1 MSQRMKS
8 LLVVGMI
15 LCLVLALSLSV
26 LAAKGGSGEGVEV
39 KARVAGQILLSIES
53 GDRISFEVD
62 PLNNHEDTAETELL
76 VMTNARD
83 YTIIATFG
91 RFAIDNYDLITNE
104 KFFIRSMAPGSGQS
118 ITSWTA
124 PVGEIA
130 ILKNE
135 DGMTAGEITL
145 VEYMLQVDFTVPPGE
160 GQLEIAFTAVAAL

>member
-1 MSQRMKS
+1 M
-8 LLVVGMI
+8 
-15 LCLVLALSLSV
+15 
-26 LAAKGGSGEGVEV
+26 

-124 PVGEIA
+124 PIGEIA

-160 GQLEIAFTAVAAL
+160 GQLEIAFTAVVAL

>member
-1 MSQRMKS
+1 MSQKMKIWFGIGI
-8 LLVVGMI
+8 VF
-15 LCLVLALSLSV
+15 CLVLVLNISV
-26 LAAKGGSGEGVEV
+26 LAAKGGEGVEV
-39 KARVAGQILLSIES
+39 KARVAGQILLSVES

-62 PLNNHEDTAETELL
+62 PLNNPEDIAETELL

-91 RFAIDNYDLITNE
+91 RFVIDDYDLIANE
-104 KFFIRSMAPGSGQS
+104 KFFIRSMAPGAGQS
-118 ITSWTA
+118 LNSWTT

-130 ILKNE
+130 ILTNE